1 MLFYVTNFFLDLV
14 LGTGYW
20 IIKKTSS
27 GVYYLLLGENNI
39 QNMEEY
45 DTIILTKEN
54 IENDDRIKEIF
65 QKTIQQEQ
73 KIDELSKIIEE
84 LKNIINQKIQ

>member
-14 LGTGYW
+14 WGTGYW

-45 DTIILTKEN
+45 N
-54 IENDDRIKEIF
+54 V
-65 QKTIQQEQ
+65 
-73 KIDELSKIIEE
+73 
-84 LKNIINQKIQ
+84 